1 MRRSGSEVVLLKAM
15 AGATQAG
22 NLKMRVRRR
31 PTKTESSVY
40 DIDHT
45 VRVSFD
51 SVNCM
56 VGLNLLRTGTYR

>member
-31 PTKTESSVY
+31 PTKTESKVY

-45 VRVSFD
+45 ANSRK
-51 SVNCM
+51 
-56 VGLNLLRTGTYR
+56 L